1 MHLKTVTL
9 RNFRCFKELKLNLH
23 PRLTVL
29 VAENGGG
36 KSAVLD
42 AIRMGLSLYID
53 TITDTQQKVKFSHT
67 DIQVFQGN
75 YTEQITFE
83 GDCEI
88 AGQSLHWSQA
98 LKSSSKSNRLTSKNT
113 RSLTNAA
120 KALRDQVN
128 NFHVNSGQPV
138 PILSLVV
145 SYGTKRLWIDN
156 LRKEKLRI
164 NRSNNIRLEGYV
176 GCLGSSA
183 SVSTIVGWYEARM
196 KEMGSGQYSTETEN
210 YTKVIAGI
218 ETAMKVVLEPTGWC
232 ELEWDFSKKKLLVKH
247 SVFGSL
253 LLEQLSDGIRTM
265 VVLTMDIAR
274 RCSMLNP
281 QFGEDAAQKTPGLV
295 LIDEVDMHLHPRW
308 QQLVLLSL
316 QNAFPLIQF
325 IVTTHSPQVISTVP
339 SESIRIIKEGVVHA
353 ATPGTDG
360 AESQRILEEI
370 FQVSPRP
377 QQTPMAQA
385 LDQYLRLVDAR
396 QWDNPRARELRHKL
410 DAWSQ
415 RHEPRLLE
423 ADLEIENMKWEAGQ

>member
-98 LKSSSKSNRLTSKNT
+98 LKSSNKSNRLTTKNT

-253 LLEQLSDGIRTM
+253 LL
-265 VVLTMDIAR
+265 
-274 RCSMLNP
+274 
-281 QFGEDAAQKTPGLV
+281 
-295 LIDEVDMHLHPRW
+295 
-308 QQLVLLSL
+308 
-316 QNAFPLIQF
+316 
-325 IVTTHSPQVISTVP
+325 
-339 SESIRIIKEGVVHA
+339 
-353 ATPGTDG
+353 
-360 AESQRILEEI
+360 
-370 FQVSPRP
+370 
-377 QQTPMAQA
+377 
-385 LDQYLRLVDAR
+385 
-396 QWDNPRARELRHKL
+396 
-410 DAWSQ
+410 
-415 RHEPRLLE
+415 
-423 ADLEIENMKWEAGQ
+423 